1 MDESAKDVLRH
12 LRDNPQDSIPITD
25 KRNGLNQLWNEL
37 LTGMGQITG
46 EVSNVEMF
54 LRGVA

>member
-12 LRDNPQDSIPITD
+12 LKDNPQDSIPITD

-37 LTGMGQITG
+37 LNGVGQLDG
-46 EVSNVEMF
+46 EVSNVTSIF
-54 LRGVA
+54 